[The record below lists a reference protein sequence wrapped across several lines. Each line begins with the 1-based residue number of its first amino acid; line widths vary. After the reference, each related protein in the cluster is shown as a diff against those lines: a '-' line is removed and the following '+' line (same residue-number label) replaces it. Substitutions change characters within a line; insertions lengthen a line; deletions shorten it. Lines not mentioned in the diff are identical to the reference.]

1 VSQERFSMQHRSI
14 GRAAIWIYLALSLVY
29 AITTTLG
36 LLSLESPLDP
46 IRDPYFTMMEL
57 LIILIA
63 PVMVVIM
70 ASIHAYASAETKV
83 YSLSSLAF
91 MVILAGITSSV
102 HFIIITVRPQFEMAG
117 ITGEPLFLSFTWPSM
132 AYAADIL
139 AWDVFFALSLIFAAP
154 VFRGG
159 GLEKTV
165 RYLLLASGILSMLGL
180 IGVPLANMNV
190 RNIGVVGYALVAPV
204 AFLFIALLFNR
215 TKPQAE

>member
-1 VSQERFSMQHRSI
+1 LSQEGFTIQHRSI
-14 GRAAIWIYLALSLVY
+14 GRAAIWIYLALSLIY

-57 LIILIA
+57 LIILMA
-63 PVMVVIM
+63 PLLVVIM
-70 ASIHAYASAETKV
+70 VSIHAYASAETKV

-91 MVILAGITSSV
+91 MIILAGITSSV
-102 HFIIITVRPQFEMAG
+102 HFIILTVRPQFEMAG

-139 AWDVFFALSLIFAAP
+139 AWDVFFALSLIFAGL

-159 GLEKTV
+159 GLDKIV
-165 RYLLLASGILSMLGL
+165 RYLLLASGILSLLGL
-180 IGVPLANMNV
+180 IGVPLANMSI
-190 RNIGVVGYALVAPV
+190 RNIGVVGYAILAPI